1 MSLSREDEDMSGTST
16 RVRDPRLD
24 ILRGLAMCIILVA
37 HMRWTVLADYIP
49 ARFGLSDAAE
59 MFVFLS
65 GFASAIAFGGTFRRS
80 GFLIGTARI
89 AHRCWQLYLSHLVV
103 FFLIAVLAVG
113 ANALFASPDYLET
126 TYITWFFAEPAAA
139 LIRLFSLSY
148 VPAYLDIMPVYIVVL
163 AMVPAMIALSRIH
176 VLLAPA
182 ASIALYLAAN
192 ITGWNFLADPTDG
205 RGWFLNPFAWQLA
218 FFTGFSLSMG
228 WIARPPVNS
237 RLFSMAALILL
248 LALVIKLPGLSEW
261 LWPVGALGSLI
272 LDHSDKTFLDPMR
285 FGHFLA
291 SAYVVHCLL
300 EKRIH
305 WLEHPLLR
313 PLRKIGQ
320 QALPSFLLSL
330 VLSNLGGI
338 AFDQMGA
345 GWSMQILINAGA
357 LGLLFGGAYV
367 AGWFKSTPWKHP
379 VAAARAA
386 ATDDP
391 AMGRNAV
398 LALAKQ

>member
-1 MSLSREDEDMSGTST
+1 MSLSREKEDMSGIST

-24 ILRGLAMCIILVA
+24 IFRGLAMCIILVA

-65 GFASAIAFGGTFRRS
+65 GFASAIAFGGAFRRS

-89 AHRCWQLYLSHLVV
+89 AHRCWQLYLSHLMV
-103 FFLIAVLAVG
+103 FFVIAALAAG
-113 ANALFASPDYLET
+113 ASTLFASPDYLET
-126 TYITWFFAEPAAA
+126 TYITWFFAEPVTA
-139 LIRLFSLSY
+139 LVRLFGLSY

-176 VLLAPA
+176 LLLAPA
-182 ASIALYLAAN
+182 ASIALYIAAN
-192 ITGWNFLADPTDG
+192 IAGWNFLADPTDG
-205 RGWFLNPFAWQLA
+205 RGWFLSPFAWQLV
-218 FFTGFSLSMG
+218 FFAGFSLSMG
-228 WIARPPVNS
+228 WIAPPPANS
-237 RLFSMAALILL
+237 RLLSVASLILL
-248 LALVIKLPGLSEW
+248 LALIIKLPGLSEW
-261 LWPVGALGSLI
+261 LWPVDALGNLI

-291 SAYVVHCLL
+291 AAYVVHCLL
-300 EKRIH
+300 QKRTH

-345 GWSMQILINAGA
+345 DWSMQILINAGA
-357 LGLLFGGAYV
+357 LGLLVGGAYV
-367 AGWFKSTPWKHP
+367 AGWFKSTPWKRP
-379 VAAARAA
+379 VAAPSPV
-386 ATDDP
+386 ATDGP
-391 AMGRNAV
+391 SMGRNAV
-398 LALAKQ
+398 LVLAKQ